1 MGPLSLQVLIR
12 LTNDRSVDCQRTL
25 DYGHNLFKART
36 HQLSLKR
43 MLKILYCNWCLVSR
57 SGTEVVTIETVLS
70 LQDMGHQVAV
80 LVWHPGKPAEQ
91 LREAGIPVIT
101 SLDELSWSPDIV
113 HSNHLPQSLQCAQR
127 FPLVP
132 QVFFCHDPSTAH
144 SAPPRL
150 PNILSYCA
158 VDEVCAERT
167 RSVAGE
173 ITLMHNAVDLTR
185 FQRRMPLPDSPKS
198 AVMLGKNIVGI
209 TAIHEACEELGIS
222 LDALGTSPD
231 TEVTDLSKRLK
242 AYDLVFAVARNA
254 IESMA
259 TGCAV
264 VVVDKRGLAGMV
276 RSERVDEW
284 RRHNFGK
291 RLLTRA
297 STREALVKEILSF
310 DADDAAA
317 VCQRIRD
324 VASLDNYVLDLVKL
338 YESVIAK
345 NRLKP
350 LDATCVRD
358 AFPTAFRNA
367 IPDLMQLISHDE
379 MRQFSDS
386 LLVEYQS
393 LCRTSN
399 GRNVHSFGSVFS
411 RWVQYIKGNRWIAN
425 K

>member
-1 MGPLSLQVLIR
+1 
-12 LTNDRSVDCQRTL
+12 
-25 DYGHNLFKART
+25 
-36 HQLSLKR
+36 

-57 SGTEVVTIETVLS
+57 SGTEVVTIETVLA

-80 LVWHPGKPAEQ
+80 LVWHPGKPTEQ
-91 LREAGIPVIT
+91 LRAAGIPVIT
-101 SLDELSWSPDIV
+101 SLDELSWSPDII

-127 FPLVP
+127 FPVIP
-132 QVFFCHDPSTAH
+132 QVFFCHDPCTAH

-185 FQRRMPLPDSPKS
+185 FQRRIPLPDSPTS

-209 TAIHEACEELGIS
+209 AAIHEACEELGIY

-231 TEVTDLSKRLK
+231 NEVTDLSKRLT

-276 RSERVDEW
+276 RSECVDEW

-291 RLLTRA
+291 RLLTRTP
-297 STREALVKEILSF
+297 TREALVKEILYF
-310 DADDAAA
+310 DSDDAAA

-324 VASLDNYVLDLVKL
+324 VASLDNYVLDLVRL
-338 YESVIAK
+338 YEAVIAK

-350 LDATCVRD
+350 LDARCVRD
-358 AFPTAFRNA
+358 AFPSAFRNA

-379 MRQFSDS
+379 IRQFSNS
-386 LLVEYQS
+386 LPAEYEAPCS
-393 LCRTSN
+393 TLS
-399 GRNVHSFGSVFS
+399 GRNVHSFGAAFT
-411 RWVQYIKGNRWIAN
+411 RWVQFIKTNRHKTNA
-425 K
+425 